1 MIDKELLKKERQRI
15 GLNILMYRRKLNMT
29 QNELAERCAM
39 SQNALVNIEKNRSQP
54 PMETMKRLQEALGV
68 PQSYIL
74 LYSIEDCDIPEDK
87 LKTAKH
93 LLMPLKDYLLREDF

>member
-1 MIDKELLKKERQRI
+1 MNI
-15 GLNILMYRRKLNMT
+15 GQAIVTIRKARKMT
-29 QNELAERCAM
+29 QKELAERCGM
-39 SQNALVNIEKNRSQP
+39 SQNALVAIEKDRSQP
-54 PMETMKRLQEALGV
+54 PMGTMKRLQEVLGV

-93 LLMPLKDYLLREDF
+93 LLMPLKDYLLRDE

>member
-1 MIDKELLKKERQRI
+1 MNI
-15 GLNILMYRRKLNMT
+15 GQAIVTIRKARKMT
-29 QNELAERCAM
+29 QKELAERCGM

-54 PMETMKRLQEALGV
+54 PMETMNRLQKALGV

>member
-1 MIDKELLKKERQRI
+1 MNI
-15 GLNILMYRRKLNMT
+15 GQAIVTIRKARGMT
-29 QNELAERCAM
+29 QKELAERCGM
-39 SQNALVNIEKNRSQP
+39 SQNALVTLEKNRSHP
-54 PMETMKRLQEALGV
+54 PMETVRKLQAALGV

-93 LLMPLKDYLLREDF
+93 LLTPLREYLLREDF

>member
-1 MIDKELLKKERQRI
+1 MNI
-15 GLNILMYRRKLNMT
+15 GQAIVTIRKARGMT
-29 QNELAERCAM
+29 QKELAERCGM
-39 SQNALVNIEKNRSQP
+39 SQNALVALEKNRSRP
-54 PMETMKRLQEALGV
+54 PMETMKKLQSALNV

-93 LLMPLKDYLLREDF
+93 LLMPLKEFLLRDDL

>member
-1 MIDKELLKKERQRI
+1 MNI
-15 GLNILMYRRKLNMT
+15 GQAIITIRKARKMT
-29 QNELAERCAM
+29 QKELAERCGM
-39 SQNALVNIEKNRSQP
+39 SQNALVTLEKNRSRP
-54 PMETMKRLQEALGV
+54 AMATLKKLQAALDV

-93 LLMPLKDYLLREDF
+93 LLTPLREYLLREDF